1 MHCLIVSATAIE
13 IKPFMAVLPRLQQQH
28 PGLELDVLISGIGLT
43 ATTYALT
50 RYLSMRRPGFII
62 QAGLGGCF
70 ATDMP
75 LGTVVAVK
83 KETIADQSVMELNEL
98 KTLFD
103 LKLVPANQHPFKKG
117 WLVNQTPLL
126 QKLPFKRVTGIS
138 VNEITTQRKKVA
150 FYREHFNPVVES
162 MEGAALHYTAL
173 MEGIPFVQLRSMSNY
188 IAERNKAKWNMQTSI
203 ETLNLAIANTLPL
216 IEKYARP

>member
-1 MHCLIVSATAIE
+1 MHCLIISATAIE
-13 IKPFMAVLPRLQQQH
+13 IKPFMAALPRLQQQH
-28 PGLELDVLISGIGLT
+28 TGLELDVLISGIGLT

-50 RYLSMRRPGFII
+50 RYLSLRRADFIL

-70 ATDMP
+70 NTNIP

-83 KETIADQSVMELNEL
+83 KESIADQSVVELNEL

-117 WLVNQTPLL
+117 WLVNNAPLL
-126 QKLPFKRVTGIS
+126 SKLPFKRVTGIS

-150 FYREHFNPVVES
+150 FYQEHFQPVVES

-173 MEGIPFVQLRSMSNY
+173 MEGIPFLQLRSMSNY
-188 IAERNKAKWNMQTSI
+188 IAERNKKKWDMRTSI
-203 ETLNLAIANTLPL
+203 ENLNLSIANTLPL
-216 IEKYARP
+216 IEKYARL

>member
-1 MHCLIVSATAIE
+1 MS
-13 IKPFMAVLPRLQQQH
+13 VLPQLQQQQ
-28 PGLELDVLISGIGLT
+28 PKLQLDVLIGGIGLT

-50 RYLSMRRPGFII
+50 RYVSLRRPDFIL

-70 ATDMP
+70 HTNIP

-83 KETIADQSVMELNEL
+83 KETIADQSVIELNEL

-117 WLVNQTPLL
+117 WLVNSYPLL
-126 QKLPFKRVTGIS
+126 QKIPFKRVAGIS

-150 FYREHFNPVVES
+150 FYEEHFQPVVES
-162 MEGAALHYTAL
+162 MEGAALHYIAL
-173 MEGIPFVQLRSMSNY
+173 MEGIAFLQLRSISNY
-188 IAERNKAKWNMQTSI
+188 IAERNKAKWDMRTSI

-216 IEKYARP
+216 IEKHVRP